1 MICDITCKTSLESVT
16 IHQVGMIIRWLR
28 MRNALKTPDASEM
41 QQHEQQRQ
49 DQAQQEQQQQHADD
63 EREVASL
70 LQPSSGV

>member
-1 MICDITCKTSLESVT
+1 MCDITYKTFRESVT

-28 MRNALKTPDASEM
+28 MRNAMKIPDASEM
-41 QQHEQQRQ
+41 QQQEEQQQ
-49 DQAQQEQQQQHADD
+49 DQAQQQQQHADD